1 MFTFHPKDILLFITT
16 VRCSIH
22 YLFYHPIH
30 PSTYMKNWAHCAW
43 GMSRI
48 QIYLTSFQQTDP
60 LPSLPACVQIA
71 GTQAPGCLAADQG
84 TGDIISSCL
93 FSISLPGRPHVTLTQ
108 LGHAMRGPVSKA
120 CTVIVNTAITDVKIP
135 PHFSA
140 LAVGWLQPF
149 QRTCCITRNCQDW
162 TRTER

>member
-1 MFTFHPKDILLFITT
+1 MFTLHPKDILLFITT

-30 PSTYMKNWAHCAW
+30 LSTYMKNWAHCAS

-120 CTVIVNTAITDVKIP
+120 CTVIVNTAITDVKNSSP
-135 PHFSA
+135 FFCAGRGLTSA
-140 LAVGWLQPF
+140 FPENLLHH
-149 QRTCCITRNCQDW
+149 
-162 TRTER
+162 